1 MINQFVVTNV
11 YADDN
16 IVTEKTTSSRIGV
29 IGGLI
34 KIFAKFLAINI
45 FPIVRFDEN
54 VFTSVPPFI
63 EIGYNETVNIEL
75 GLLNTKKNEFQMPK
89 QDCPWY
95 KYRYLNFEVIE
106 YPGGTDSTS
115 WFIDYDPYTIEV
127 KKGTVLKTNITI
139 SLTSPPIAGDAIQ
152 SGLFTFRI
160 ADTWAY
166 PNLWYAPKD
175 TDFDKIGLRFLYF
188 LSAAFVMRYG
198 KYSGTVS
205 VEYKNISILVKVKPY
220 HALKFDTLPLIN
232 LKPNQ
237 ITSIPITLENLGN
250 YNDTYNF
257 RIVSVNKK
265 IVISNPS
272 SITLA
277 PGEQKDIYLGI
288 SVPQSAFDY
297 GTLHSVKIE
306 AFSIYDPNVTI
317 DQKTIYFE
325 TRGIYFSEINSIG
338 ILFFAVIFI
347 FIIAIYMH
355 KRRVYYEKYCSQPD
369 KPWEIPEERAYLD
382 KLKKT
387 DEEKYNEILKMMH
400 EEYKSALLWYK
411 YYIDATIKKIREEK
425 NKEKIK
431 KKSEKLKIKTR
442 PEKKKILKIFE
453 KKKIE
458 PPKVEKKELPKVE
471 KIESPKVW
479 KIKLPK
485 ISKIKFPKVHKKD
498 LPKVE
503 KIESPKARK
512 IKLPK
517 ISKIKFPKVHKK
529 ELPKV
534 EKIETV
540 PMKVDIEAE
549 KEKQRKEQ
557 VIQKIKRAQEQQR
570 KKLVKGG

>member
-1 MINQFVVTNV
+1 MISQFVVTNV

-16 IVTEKTTSSRIGV
+16 IVTEKTTSTRIG
-29 IGGLI
+29 ILGGFI
-34 KIFAKFLAINI
+34 KIFARFLAVNI
-45 FPIVRFDEN
+45 FPIFRFDDS
-54 VFTSVPPFI
+54 VFASLPPFI

-75 GLLNTKKNEFQMPK
+75 GLLNTETNEFQMPK
-89 QDCPWY
+89 QDNPWFE
-95 KYRYLNFEVIE
+95 YRYLNFEVIE
-106 YPGGTDSTS
+106 YPGGTDSAS

-127 KKGTVLKTNITI
+127 KKGAILKTNITI
-139 SLTSPPIAGDAIQ
+139 SLTSPPIASDAIQ
-152 SGLFTFRI
+152 SGLFKFRI

-175 TDFDKIGLRFLYF
+175 SDFDRIGWRFLYF
-188 LSAAFVMRYG
+188 LSAAFTMRYG

-220 HALKFDTLPLIN
+220 HALKFDTISLVN
-232 LKPNQ
+232 LKPDQ

-306 AFSIYDPNVTI
+306 AFSIFDPNVTI

-325 TRGIYFSEINSIG
+325 TRGIYVSEINSIG
-338 ILFFAVIFI
+338 ILFFVAIFI
-347 FIIAIYMH
+347 FIIAIFMR
-355 KRRVYYEKYCSQPD
+355 KRRVYYEKYCNRPD

-431 KKSEKLKIKTR
+431 KKSEKLKIKER
-442 PEKKKILKIFE
+442 SEKKKILKIFE
-453 KKKIE
+453 KKEIE
-458 PPKVEKKELPKVE
+458 PPKLEKKELAEVG
-471 KIESPKVW
+471 KIESPNVW
-479 KIKLPK
+479 KIKL
-485 ISKIKFPKVHKKD
+485 
-498 LPKVE
+498 
-503 KIESPKARK
+503 
-512 IKLPK
+512 
-517 ISKIKFPKVHKK
+517 PKVHKK

-534 EKIETV
+534 EKIKSPKARKIKLPKIRKIKLPKIHKKDIPKVEKIETTF
-540 PMKVDIEAE
+540 MKVDIEAE

-557 VIQKIKRAQEQQR
+557 VIQKIKHAQEQQR
-570 KKLVKGG
+570 KKLIKGG